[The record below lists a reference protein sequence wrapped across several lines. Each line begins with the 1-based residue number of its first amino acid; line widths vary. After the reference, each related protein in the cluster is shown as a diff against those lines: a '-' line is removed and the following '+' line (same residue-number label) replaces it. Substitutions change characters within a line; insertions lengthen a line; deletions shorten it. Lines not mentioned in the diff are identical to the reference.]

1 MPTTI
6 DQPHV
11 SQINQ
16 SVVRPYVC
24 TWTSNSSGAASET
37 VNLVQAGELVE
48 VQFVPWSGGDQPSNL
63 YDVTAVD
70 AYSFDVLMGQGANL
84 SNSTVTKVCPTIT
97 AKDGTTT
104 STTTQV
110 VRGTLTVAVSNAGNT
125 KSGTIVF
132 SVR

>member
-37 VNLVQAGELVE
+37 VNLAQAGEMVE
-48 VQFVPWSGGDQPSNL
+48 VEFVPGSGGDQPSNA

-70 AYSFDVLMGQGANL
+70 AYGFDVLMGQGANL
-84 SNSTVTKVCPTIT
+84 GNSTVTKVCPTIP